1 MVSGKWLVNGWRL
14 PASNPWSFARGRHQ
28 ALALGTNRQPL
39 ATVIEVSTPLQAQAE
54 TDSAAESGVSV
65 GPLDRI
71 DWALA
76 AVLALGALAMFWK
89 VIFTP
94 SMLFFRDVCNYTYPS
109 ARFIQEMCRH
119 GVVPYWNPFLNYGQP
134 LLENPNVLFFYPYTL
149 FIILLPID
157 FAYPFF
163 YVVHVALAGIGTYLL
178 ARRWGQSRQ
187 ASFFAGAA
195 FAFSGPLLSLG
206 NLYNHAACAAWMP
219 WALLAT
225 DRAVHGLTSRRP
237 AGRDGLP
244 AWHSLTRAA
253 PAGENA
259 GAVRPLPQRG
269 EGPIP
274 NAEQR
279 SRLKSK
285 DSTVSSSLRRG
296 LRGGAAV
303 RPWILLTLVFSLQ
316 FLAAE
321 PFTLIATFC
330 LCFAYALYLRGTL
343 RPLAT
348 AAYLRI
354 LTGFVLA
361 GCLMITLCAAQ
372 FLPSA
377 ELLSQSRRGAQGLR
391 YGETSNWSFHPLL
404 LMETLVPDF
413 YGPALNS
420 PTKWNTLLEDGNSP
434 YFLSVFTGFVPL
446 FFALA
451 GWALARDRRRN
462 FIAGS
467 ALVFLVLSF
476 GHFSPVFSLTYL
488 LVPLLTLVRFPV
500 KLLVPVVM
508 LVAILAGWGLDALR
522 LESAQWRA
530 RRNRALYPL
539 AILLAIS
546 LVIWAAS
553 WMAPKLVALP
563 TEWMLIRQG
572 HARPEA
578 SEMAQSL
585 TSLFRIYVPGISG
598 FVLFAFLL
606 LLGLGQSKSW
616 ARIGLPIF
624 ALLGLAQ
631 LMQVNYEANPTVP
644 RDFFTYKPPVV
655 SRFQGPAGSY
665 RVASMARLPSGQPS
679 QGELQGY
686 VNFQSVLGSAQ
697 LSAVAQGTFQERI
710 LLGMGSMLLGIEGSL
725 NLDIER
731 SLPPFLYDVWIYML
745 RQAPDTLHTDCFLG
759 RTNVKYIIQ
768 PTRHDSAAT
777 SVAGEVFN
785 GSPRPSYLYE
795 DRYCVPRAYVAGT
808 AIFTTS
814 PIETLRRM
822 ASPDFEA
829 LENVILAA
837 EPGASPAV
845 HASATGHSRE
855 GGNPPAGQVAITKRQ
870 PNAVTLTASLARPG
884 YVVLLDRYDSNW
896 HATLDGR
903 EVPVLRANQLF
914 RAVYAEPGQHVI
926 AFSYRQRGL
935 WLGMFITGITI
946 VVLVW
951 LYVRNPGLTT

>member
-1 MVSGKWLVNGWRL
+1 MTTSLE
-14 PASNPWSFARGRHQ
+14 P
-28 ALALGTNRQPL
+28 QP
-39 ATVIEVSTPLQAQAE
+39 EM
-54 TDSAAESGVSV
+54 DSAAASGASV

-76 AVLALGALAMFWK
+76 AVLAVGALAMFWK

-119 GVVPYWNPFLNYGQP
+119 GVLPYWNPYLNYGQP
-134 LLENPNVLFFYPYTL
+134 LLENPNLLFFYPYTL
-149 FIILLPID
+149 LIILLPID

-225 DRAVHGLTSRRP
+225 DRAIQGLMGPRP
-237 AGRDGLP
+237 AN
-244 AWHSLTRAA
+244 
-253 PAGENA
+253 GE
-259 GAVRPLPQRG
+259 R
-269 EGPIP
+269 
-274 NAEQR
+274 
-279 SRLKSK
+279 
-285 DSTVSSSLRRG
+285 TVPSSLRG

-343 RPLAT
+343 HPLAS
-348 AAYLRI
+348 AANLRT

-361 GCLMITLCAAQ
+361 GGLMIALCAAQ

-377 ELLSQSRRGAQGLR
+377 ELLSHSRRGAQGLR

-404 LMETLVPDF
+404 LMEMLVPDF
-413 YGPALNS
+413 YGLALTS
-420 PTKWNTLLEDGNSP
+420 PTKWNDLVEDGNSP

-446 FFALA
+446 FLALA
-451 GWALARDRRRN
+451 GWALAQDRRRN
-462 FIAGS
+462 FVAAS

-476 GHFSPVFSLTYL
+476 GHFTPVFSLAYL

-500 KLLVPVVM
+500 KLLVPVIL

-563 TEWMLIRQG
+563 TQWLLIRQG
-572 HARPEA
+572 HAGPEA

-585 TSLFRIYVPGISG
+585 TRLFRIYVPGISG
-598 FVLFAFLL
+598 FALFSFLL
-606 LLGLGQSKSW
+606 LLGLSQNKSW

-644 RDFFTYKPPVV
+644 RDFFTYKPPVI
-655 SRFQGPAGSY
+655 SLFQGPAGSY
-665 RVASMARLPSGQPS
+665 RVVSMARLPGGQPS
-679 QGELQGY
+679 QGELQGW
-686 VNFQSVLGSAQ
+686 VNFQSVLGPTQ

-710 LLGMGSMLLGIEGSL
+710 LLGMGSMLLGVEGGL

-731 SLPPFLYDVWIYML
+731 SLPPFLYDVCIYIL
-745 RQAPDTLHTDCFLG
+745 RQAPDALHLDCFLA
-759 RTNVKYIIQ
+759 RTNVKYIVQ

-777 SVAGEVFN
+777 RVAGEIFN

-808 AIFTTS
+808 AILTTS

-829 LENVILAA
+829 LENIILAA
-837 EPGASPAV
+837 DPGDSPAV
-845 HASATGHSRE
+845 HGSGPT
-855 GGNPPAGQVAITKRQ
+855 GQVAITERK
-870 PNAVTLTASLARPG
+870 PNAVTLTANLARPG

-896 HATLDGR
+896 HATMDGR

-926 AFSYRQRGL
+926 LFRYRQRGL
-935 WLGMFITGITI
+935 LAGMFISGITML
-946 VVLVW
+946 VLLW
-951 LYVRNPGLTT
+951 LFMRNPV